1 MSDEPA
7 AAPAGE
13 EPAAEAAAAAPA
25 EPAAPDAAA
34 ETPAAAA
41 AETGAEPAE
50 AGAFGSTGPAEPAA
64 AEAKQGDKPEGGKG
78 GKSGKSA
85 SKSPTKAR
93 LAYYSSSCVAHNS
106 LHWRRTR
113 HRPFAVAAATARNVA
128 CSYTHPHVH
137 TSTLPLM
144 HYTPR
149 SASHH
154 PPKPQQYPP
163 SRRPSPSRRC
173 RARARSRCLP
183 WPCPSS
189 APVPPQGAPG
199 GSGQLGTP
207 RARLGRLGRSQPP
220 PRVPEPAASKVAH
233 VTAYGHSGGVGAGR
247 DAECSGRDAAE
258 ARPRLRYPDGRGGG
272 GGQGP

>member
-106 LHWRRTR
+106 LHCHLVIAHLLWRLQP
-113 HRPFAVAAATARNVA
+113 HAMWHAVIRI
-128 CSYTHPHVH
+128 H
-137 TSTLPLM
+137 TSTLPPM

-154 PPKPQQYPP
+154 PPRPQRYPP

-183 WPCPSS
+183 WLCPSS
-189 APVPPQGAPG
+189 APETPQGAPG
-199 GSGQLGTP
+199 GSGQLWAARHSQEEAHHPEAHFTAFDPSGA
-207 RARLGRLGRSQPP
+207 RA
-220 PRVPEPAASKVAH
+220 
-233 VTAYGHSGGVGAGR
+233 
-247 DAECSGRDAAE
+247 
-258 ARPRLRYPDGRGGG
+258 
-272 GGQGP
+272 